1 MSFDSDIELL
11 ATNLLEAARQ
21 RGLMIVTAES
31 CTGGL
36 VAGALTSIPGSSD
49 VVDRGFVTY
58 TNEAK
63 HQMLDVSTESLE
75 KFGAVS
81 DAVAKEMAYGALVN
95 SMADLSVSIT
105 GIAGPDG
112 GSTEKPVGTVWFGLS
127 MMGEAPQAFKK
138 SFGKESSRSEIRT
151 KSVIYA
157 LSLMLEMI
165 AS

>member
-1 MSFDSDIELL
+1 MTMDDDIKLL
-11 ATNLLEAARQ
+11 ASNLLEAARQ
-21 RGLMIVTAES
+21 RQLLIATAES

-36 VAGALTSIPGSSD
+36 VAAALTSVAGSSD

-63 HQMLDVSTESLE
+63 HQMLDVSVNALE
-75 KFGAVS
+75 KYGAVS

-95 SMADLSVSIT
+95 SMADISVSIT

-112 GSTEKPVGTVWFGLS
+112 GSEEKPVGTVWFGLCQ
-127 MMGEAPQAFKK
+127 MGEAPQAFKQQ
-138 SFGKESSRSEIRT
+138 FGDIGRSEVRR
-151 KSVIYA
+151 KSVVYA